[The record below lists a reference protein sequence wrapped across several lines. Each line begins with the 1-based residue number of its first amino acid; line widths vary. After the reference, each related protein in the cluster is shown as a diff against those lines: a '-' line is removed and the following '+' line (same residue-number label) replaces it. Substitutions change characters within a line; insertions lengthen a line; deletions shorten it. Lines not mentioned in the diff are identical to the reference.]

1 MSDFQTATAG
11 ARGGMKFKHI
21 MLLLLVAFAVGG
33 VATWWLARTYGVL
46 TPVAATDATEPSSAM
61 AAPPSGNVAPALPPA
76 VGTDGPNAGPVA
88 PVYVTDS
95 VISSDAVRGEG
106 LLLTYAVRRALDDGA
121 PLGYLAEQ
129 LRLRFG
135 ASQSQAVEIVVSAAQ
150 APVTIGNLQAELNGL
165 GPVLLSGNREVSLW
179 ATIQRELSQL
189 FVLRR
194 DGGDAL
200 TPTERMIRAQVFV
213 EAGMLPKAMQEV
225 AALPGASAA
234 QSWMVRAKRFGDAR
248 TALDRLEQTALIRP
262 VMVPAPVA
270 APPPAETPLPE
281 SSFPENSATAS

>member
-1 MSDFQTATAG
+1 MSDFQTTTAG

-46 TPVAATDATEPSSAM
+46 TPPAAPEATESNSAIVQ
-61 AAPPSGNVAPALPPA
+61 PPSGNVAPVLPPA
-76 VGTDGPNAGPVA
+76 NDPAGSNEGQVA
-88 PVYVTDS
+88 PEYVTDS
-95 VISSDAVRGEG
+95 AISSDAVRGEG

-135 ASQSQAVEIVVSAAQ
+135 ASQPQAVATVVSAAQ
-150 APVTIGNLQAELNGL
+150 APVTISMLQTELNGL
-165 GPVLLSGNREVSLW
+165 GPVLISGNREATVW

-189 FVLRR
+189 FLLRR
-194 DGGDAL
+194 DGGNAIAPSQRL
-200 TPTERMIRAQVFV
+200 VRAQVFV
-213 EAGMLPKAMQEV
+213 EAGMLPQATQEV

-248 TALDRLEQTALIRP
+248 TALDRLEQMALIRP
-262 VMVPAPVA
+262 VMVPVAP
-270 APPPAETPLPE
+270 PPPAEAPLPE
-281 SSFPENSATAS
+281 TSATAS

>member
-1 MSDFQTATAG
+1 MSDFQTTTAG

-33 VATWWLARTYGVL
+33 VATWWLAGTYGVL
-46 TPVAATDATEPSSAM
+46 TTPAAPDATEANSAI
-61 AAPPSGNVAPALPPA
+61 AQPPSGNVALVLPPA
-76 VGTDGPNAGPVA
+76 NDSPVSNEGQVA

-95 VISSDAVRGEG
+95 AISSDAVRGEG

-135 ASQSQAVEIVVSAAQ
+135 ASQPQAVATVVSAAQ
-150 APVTIGNLQAELNGL
+150 APVTISMLQTELNGL
-165 GPVLLSGNREVSLW
+165 GPVLISGNREAAVW

-194 DGGDAL
+194 NSANATAPSQRL
-200 TPTERMIRAQVFV
+200 VRAQVLV
-213 EAGMLPKAMQEV
+213 EAGMLPEAMQEV

-248 TALDRLEQTALIRP
+248 MALDRLEQMALIRP
-262 VMVPAPVA
+262 VMVPV
-270 APPPAETPLPE
+270 APPSPAETPLPE
-281 SSFPENSATAS
+281 SSFPENSANGS

>member
-1 MSDFQTATAG
+1 MSDFQTTTA
-11 ARGGMKFKHI
+11 ASRGGMKFKHI

-46 TPVAATDATEPSSAM
+46 TPPAAPDATEANSTFAQ
-61 AAPPSGNVAPALPPA
+61 PPSGNVAPVLRPA
-76 VGTDGPNAGPVA
+76 NDSPVSNEGQVV

-95 VISSDAVRGEG
+95 AISSDAVRGEG

-135 ASQSQAVEIVVSAAQ
+135 ASQPQAVATVVSAAQ
-150 APVTIGNLQAELNGL
+150 APVTISMLQTELNGL
-165 GPVLLSGNREVSLW
+165 GPVLISGNREATVW

-194 DGGDAL
+194 DGANAIAPSQRL
-200 TPTERMIRAQVFV
+200 VRAQVFV
-213 EAGMLPKAMQEV
+213 EAGILPQAMQEV
-225 AALPGASAA
+225 AALPGASSA
-234 QSWMVRAKRFGDAR
+234 QSWMVRAKRFGEAR
-248 TALDRLEQTALIRP
+248 KALDRLEQMALIRP
-262 VMVPAPVA
+262 VMVPVV
-270 APPPAETPLPE
+270 APPPVQAPLPE
-281 SSFPENSATAS
+281 TSATAS